1 VGFTNAVAAA
11 VFISCMMAAN
21 VFEFLEICGRW
32 VEKLS
37 EYFHGFVD
45 LGSQPRFNRSTSQQP
60 SRDELEA
67 LFCDQDL
74 IAELDTLPL

>member
-21 VFEFLEICGRW
+21 VFECLEICGRW

-37 EYFHGFVD
+37 EYLHGFVD

-74 IAELDTLPL
+74 IAELGTLPL

>member
-1 VGFTNAVAAA
+1 
-11 VFISCMMAAN
+11 MMAAN
-21 VFEFLEICGRW
+21 VFECLEICGRW

-37 EYFHGFVD
+37 EYLHGFVD

-67 LFCDQDL
+67 LF
-74 IAELDTLPL
+74 